1 MSSTRTAWYAARAVF
16 LHKGLRPSRGKKRV
30 FEERIVILRAATEK
44 GAIQEAER
52 EARRYART
60 TSGVEYVGFVET
72 FRLFE
77 SRLRSGSE
85 VFSLMRSTSLTP
97 SRFVSRYF
105 DDGTERRRK

>member
-1 MSSTRTAWYAARAVF
+1 MPSTTTAWYAARAVF
-16 LHKGLRPSRGKKRV
+16 LHKSIRPSRGKKRV
-30 FEERIVILRAATEK
+30 FEERIVLLRAATEK
-44 GAIQEAER
+44 AAIQEAER

-60 TSGVEYVGFVET
+60 TSGVDYVSFVET

-85 VFSLMRSTSLTP
+85 VFSLMRSTTLTP

-105 DDGTERRRK
+105 ADGTECRRQ

>member
-1 MSSTRTAWYAARAVF
+1 VSPTKTAWYAARAVF
-16 LHKGLRPSRGKKRV
+16 LHKSLRPSRGKERV
-30 FEERIVILRAATEK
+30 FEERIVLLRAVTERA
-44 GAIQEAER
+44 AIREAQR

-60 TSGVEYVGFVET
+60 TTGVDYVGFVET

-85 VFSLMRSTSLTP
+85 VFSLMRSTTLSP